1 MTGKV
6 GYSYERF
13 FGGKVD
19 YIRSLDGIDRW
30 EKMINNLL
38 TQFLYVTVAWQI
50 KRLLGTIEKV
60 VMLKTS
66 VKCQQ

>member
-1 MTGKV
+1 M
-6 GYSYERF
+6 
-13 FGGKVD
+13 D